1 MNIVFQRILNLLPK
15 EYRDKAY
22 IAGGAAACF
31 ELADDIDVFVLGI
44 ITEQESAEF
53 EKALHDMKVLGMTF
67 RSDKPVLDKPHTDS
81 CVNGHFNVRAEI
93 PSAGVIQPI
102 QFIGSPFTTID
113 ELLQDFDISTHC
125 WAVDVTGKSF
135 SIPESTSMYRVP
147 KLVHSNIPN
156 ITLVRY
162 RKICLRYKLAPD
174 PNELVKICVLPEPG
188 K

>member
-1 MNIVFQRILNLLPK
+1 MNIIFQRILNLLPK
-15 EYRDKAY
+15 EYQDKAY

-31 ELADDIDVFVLGI
+31 ELANDIDVFVLSI
-44 ITEQESAEF
+44 NTEQESAKF
-53 EKALHDMKVLGMTF
+53 EKALHDMNIPGMTF

-81 CVNGHFNVRAEI
+81 CVDGHFNVRAEI

-102 QFIGSPFTTID
+102 QFIGSPFTTI
-113 ELLQDFDISTHC
+113 EALLQDFDISTHC

-135 SIPESTSMYRVP
+135 SIPESTPINGTP

-174 PNELVKICVLPEPG
+174 PNELVKICALPEPI